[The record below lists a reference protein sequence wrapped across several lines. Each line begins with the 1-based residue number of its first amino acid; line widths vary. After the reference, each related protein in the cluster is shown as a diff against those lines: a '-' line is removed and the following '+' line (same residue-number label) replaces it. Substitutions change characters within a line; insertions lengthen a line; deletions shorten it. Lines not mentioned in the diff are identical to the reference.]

1 MELYFHPFRH
11 DEEPEE
17 EHLQGSLTSWSEEV
31 SFRQMPNT
39 LSLDGTSKESRGDM
53 KVMLATNV
61 PCVNSMDSSG
71 EQGNLAAC
79 NTSQC
84 SRACS
89 RRVFAVEPEKA
100 ARLAVRMMSS
110 SLTDFLR
117 RLPII
122 CVEDV
127 GLHPEFSCVVWLM
140 VAVSRG
146 YRPPLCLL
154 EFCLVFVIDLSSAPQ
169 RYIWFLCSA
178 KCCTSG

>member
-1 MELYFHPFRH
+1 M
-11 DEEPEE
+11 
-17 EHLQGSLTSWSEEV
+17 QGSLTSWSEEV

-71 EQGNLAAC
+71 EQGNL
-79 NTSQC
+79 SGMQYFPVLK
-84 SRACS
+84 SMLQKS
-89 RRVFAVEPEKA
+89 VRRREPEKA

-146 YRPPLCLL
+146 YRPLSAFLSFAWSSLSTFPPHPR
-154 EFCLVFVIDLSSAPQ
+154 EIYMVLV
-169 RYIWFLCSA
+169 
-178 KCCTSG
+178 